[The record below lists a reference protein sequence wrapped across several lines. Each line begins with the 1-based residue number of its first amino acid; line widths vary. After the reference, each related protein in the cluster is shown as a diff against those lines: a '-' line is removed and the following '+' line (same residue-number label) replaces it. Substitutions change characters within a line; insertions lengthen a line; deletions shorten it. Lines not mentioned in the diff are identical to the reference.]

1 MINIFLIWSLG
12 KKLIL
17 EGEDMNFWDTTRGL
31 RFADA
36 VEEDLREL
44 IYEVKKLNKNLEK
57 LSIKDTKEDK

>member
-1 MINIFLIWSLG
+1 
-12 KKLIL
+12 
-17 EGEDMNFWDTTRGL
+17 MNFWDTTRGL